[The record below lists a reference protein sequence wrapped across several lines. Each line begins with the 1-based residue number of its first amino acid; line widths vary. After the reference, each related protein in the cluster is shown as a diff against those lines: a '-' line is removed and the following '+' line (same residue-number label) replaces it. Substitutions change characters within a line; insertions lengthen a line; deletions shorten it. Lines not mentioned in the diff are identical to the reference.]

1 MQSYDE
7 KALLRF
13 HIIIGY
19 FQFFHKSFLWQGKNN
34 YICIMSNEESLNFV
48 FSEDVKLL
56 ETADLEDYC
65 LHLLCK
71 EGEGSFV
78 YNDRCFY
85 LQRNSLVVI
94 AHPRK
99 ASN

>member
-1 MQSYDE
+1 
-7 KALLRF
+7 
-13 HIIIGY
+13 
-19 FQFFHKSFLWQGKNN
+19 
-34 YICIMSNEESLNFV
+34 MSNEESLNFV

-78 YNDRCFY
+78 YNDRCF
-85 LQRNSLVVI
+85 LSPKKQSGSDCPSQKGQQLGLWSAVQDGDVCCQLRLS
-94 AHPRK
+94 AK
-99 ASN
+99 TFAEQ